1 MQGGI
6 SLKFDNKKKIKQTAL
21 DLFGQKGYEETSLS
35 DIAAVVGIKKP
46 SIYNHFS
53 SKEEIFTDV
62 IEDLIKSEI
71 TSYHKL
77 HEIEHPGSAI
87 EQVRRVFDS
96 FCHRLLT
103 TKEARLW
110 KRVSFYPP
118 DPFKEFIS
126 KKFYELEVEYS
137 RLLRSIHDSGK
148 RNGYFMH
155 IDVDQFTASFLCL
168 IDGVFLEHHY
178 YTEEI
183 FKERIES
190 IWKVYELGLTNN
202 KGV

>member
-1 MQGGI
+1 M
-6 SLKFDNKKKIKQTAL
+6 KMDNKKKIKETAL

-35 DIAAVVGIKKP
+35 DIATVVGIKKP

-53 SKEEIFTDV
+53 SKEEIFTEV
-62 IEDLIKSEI
+62 IEDLIQSEI
-71 TSYHKL
+71 NSYHRL
-77 HEIEHPGSAI
+77 YDNEYPGSAI
-87 EQVRRVFDS
+87 EQVRKVFDS

-103 TKEARLW
+103 TQEARLW

-118 DPFKEFIS
+118 EPFKEFIS

-137 RLLRSIHDSGK
+137 QLLRSIHDSGK
-148 RNGYFMH
+148 RSGYFMH
-155 IDVDQFTASFLCL
+155 INVEQFTASFLCL

-190 IWKVYELGLTNN
+190 VWKVYELGLTNS

>member
-1 MQGGI
+1 M
-6 SLKFDNKKKIKQTAL
+6 DNKRKIKETAL

-53 SKEEIFTDV
+53 SKEEIFTEV
-62 IEDLIKSEI
+62 IEDLIQSEI
-71 TSYHKL
+71 NSYHRL
-77 HEIEHPGSAI
+77 YDNEYAGSAI
-87 EQVRRVFDS
+87 EQVRKVFDS

-103 TKEARLW
+103 TQEARLW

-118 DPFKEFIS
+118 EPFKGFIS

-137 RLLRSIHDSGK
+137 QLLRSIHDSGK
-148 RNGYFMH
+148 RSGYFMH
-155 IDVDQFTASFLCL
+155 IDVEQFTASFLCL

-190 IWKVYELGLTNN
+190 VWKVYELGLTNS